1 MVMNKFVGAQFEKG
15 CAAVLEKPN
24 PESKGKAPV
33 LDEKAHRGGGGGGGF
48 HGPRREAPMD
58 DDDVPEKDLLLA
70 KVRKLEEEEISFRG
84 ESETIILASTN
95 YHSCFYKLSFLVPQ
109 TIISFLEA
117 EKELASRIPVSRN
130 PSGDDAV

>member
-1 MVMNKFVGAQFEKG
+1 MEFKSSSYLHSYTAHLPSINRIFNLTGPNEADPPLGAQFEKG

-24 PESKGKAPV
+24 PEIKGKAPV

-48 HGPRREAPMD
+48 RGPRREALMD

-84 ESETIILASTN
+84 ESEVREDGIADSET
-95 YHSCFYKLSFLVPQ
+95 
-109 TIISFLEA
+109 
-117 EKELASRIPVSRN
+117 RR
-130 PSGDDAV
+130 